1 MGVRLR
7 SAAGGSVQLDAPA
20 GVTGDV
26 LLEVPALN
34 GAKVLTDKSP
44 GTVLQV
50 VSTTVTGGF
59 STTSTSYTDI
69 TGMTATITPK
79 YASSKILVIASYAAS
94 VNSSGANNVQ
104 ATFDIVRNGTEIT
117 SVVAPRIYN
126 YAGSTGI
133 YTNNS
138 QSLTKL
144 DSPSTVSAL
153 TYKLRGF
160 ITGPGSLY
168 VSGDGGD
175 ATITLMEIAA

>member
-79 YASSKILVIASYAAS
+79 Y
-94 VNSSGANNVQ
+94 
-104 ATFDIVRNGTEIT
+104 
-117 SVVAPRIYN
+117 
-126 YAGSTGI
+126 
-133 YTNNS
+133 
-138 QSLTKL
+138 
-144 DSPSTVSAL
+144 
-153 TYKLRGF
+153 
-160 ITGPGSLY
+160 
-168 VSGDGGD
+168 
-175 ATITLMEIAA
+175 